1 MENTKNST
9 MNATEATTLT
19 KPTKVIEI
27 TQDYVFSYYEKVSPA
42 EQAWMKENIARYMK
56 EKGEGKWFPA
66 FRSAFAKKFMP
77 EILADKKAKAKKP
90 NLLDRMLA
98 FDNANA
104 NN

>member
-1 MENTKNST
+1 MENKMNSIL
-9 MNATEATTLT
+9 NETEAITLT

-77 EILADKKAKAKKP
+77 EILAGKKAKAKKP

-104 NN
+104 NS